1 MKSELSTI
9 ISVGI
14 NGQQYYQNL
23 KLTKTDLKL
32 TPAHHRYKCLNQG
45 SHYPIKS
52 TN

>member
-14 NGQQYYQNL
+14 NGQQHYQNL
-23 KLTKTDLKL
+23 KLTKTNLKL
-32 TPAHHRYKCLNQG
+32 TPTHHQYKHLNQG